1 MRRQR
6 HVDATPEWGRS
17 KLLAILTIGVVA
29 LLAVAVGLGLGVY
42 YSLLAGPADSGTDG
56 AGSQDRAGAS
66 MAPNQGERSSTE
78 VATGPSE
85 FTTET
90 FDEIV
95 LPAPTV
101 LGTVGVSSGF
111 PRTQEG
117 ALAQLIA
124 IDQRVLQSAS
134 VDVAQQVITQ
144 WAVPGGPTADSW
156 SGVQAMAALL
166 SSAGATRSGDTA
178 LTVSAS
184 PEMGLIRDVDE
195 AGAVVVCVD
204 FVVTATKAR
213 TVSVAS
219 ADCQRMTWVG
229 GRWMI
234 GAGAEPEQAPSV
246 WPRTTS
252 ALEAGYR
259 VLR

>member
-6 HVDATPEWGRS
+6 HVEATPEWGRG
-17 KLLAILTIGVVA
+17 KLLAVLVTGAVA
-29 LLAVAVGLGLGVY
+29 LLAVVVGLGLGVY
-42 YSLLAGPADSGTDG
+42 YSVLAGPADRGTDG
-56 AGSQDRAGAS
+56 AGSQDRVEASPEFTQGA
-66 MAPNQGERSSTE
+66 QSSGD

-85 FTTET
+85 LTTET
-90 FDEIV
+90 FEEIV
-95 LPAPTV
+95 LPAPRV
-101 LGTVGVSSGF
+101 LGPVGVSSGF
-111 PRTQEG
+111 PRTPEG

-144 WAVPGGPTADSW
+144 WAVPGGPTAESW
-156 SGVQAMAALL
+156 SGVQAVAALL
-166 SSAGATRSGDTA
+166 SSAGATRSGDTT

-195 AGAVVVCVD
+195 AGAVVCVD
-204 FVVTATKAR
+204 FVVTATKSKTA
-213 TVSVAS
+213 SVAS

-246 WPRTTS
+246 WPGTTA

>member
-1 MRRQR
+1 MRRRR
-6 HVDATPEWGRS
+6 HVEATPEWGRG
-17 KLLAILTIGVVA
+17 KLLAVLVTG
-29 LLAVAVGLGLGVY
+29 AVAVIAVVGGLGMGVY

-56 AGSQDRAGAS
+56 ASQDRAGAS
-66 MAPNQGERSSTE
+66 PEPNQGVRSSKE

-85 FTTET
+85 LTTET
-90 FDEIV
+90 FEEIV
-95 LPAPTV
+95 LPAPRV
-101 LGTVGVSSGF
+101 LGPVGVSSGF
-111 PRTQEG
+111 PQTPEG

-124 IDQRVLQSAS
+124 IDQRVLQPAS

-144 WAVPGGPTADSW
+144 WAVPGGPTAESW
-156 SGVQAMAALL
+156 SGVQAVAALL
-166 SSAGATRSGDTA
+166 SSAGATRSGDSA

-184 PEMGLIRDVDE
+184 PEMGLIREVDE
-195 AGAVVVCVD
+195 AGAVVCID
-204 FVVTATKAR
+204 FVVTATKTKTA
-213 TVSVAS
+213 SVAS

-246 WPRTTS
+246 WPGTTA

>member
-1 MRRQR
+1 MRRRR
-6 HVDATPEWGRS
+6 HVEATPEWGRG
-17 KLLAILTIGVVA
+17 KLLALLVTGAVA
-29 LLAVAVGLGLGVY
+29 LLAVVVGLGLGVY
-42 YSLLAGPADSGTDG
+42 YPLLAGPADSGTDG

-66 MAPNQGERSSTE
+66 PKPNQGARLSTE
-78 VATGPSE
+78 VATGASGL
-85 FTTET
+85 TTET
-90 FDEIV
+90 FEEIV
-95 LPAPTV
+95 LPPPTV
-101 LGTVGVSSGF
+101 LGPVGVSSGF
-111 PRTQEG
+111 PRTPEG

-144 WAVPGGPTADSW
+144 WAVPGGPTAESW
-156 SGVQAMAALL
+156 SGVQAVAALL
-166 SSAGATRSGDTA
+166 SSAGATRSGDSA

-184 PEMGLIRDVDE
+184 PEMGLIRDVDD

-204 FVVTATKAR
+204 FVVTATKTKTA
-213 TVSVAS
+213 SVAS

-246 WPRTTS
+246 WPGTTT